1 MGRFFGLG
9 GPRHEKLEE
18 ELYVEELGQ
27 EVALKRSA
35 RRTVSISLSPD
46 GRRIRVGAPL
56 TLPPERIRELIA
68 TKQNWI
74 EKKQRELQQ
83 RKQATVVRSYENGA
97 PHLLL
102 GRVYPLRIEEHRRKG
117 VELTE
122 NELVV
127 YVQSADRVARTLREW
142 YAKQAILLLPDIISP
157 SIVTFHKRHGVMP
170 RSISYRHVTS
180 YWGVCTTKGD
190 IRLNINLVRAPKA
203 AIEYIITHELCHLL
217 HHNHSRRFYD
227 LLTEEMPDWKE
238 RKKLLGNTLSCRE

>member
-1 MGRFFGLG
+1 MGRFLGLG
-9 GPRHEKLEE
+9 RTRHEQLEE
-18 ELYVEELGQ
+18 ELYIEELGQ
-27 EVALKRSA
+27 EVELKRSA

-68 TKQNWI
+68 TKKRWI

-83 RKQATVVRSYENGA
+83 RKQETVVRSYENGA

-102 GRVYPLRIEEHRRKG
+102 GRIYRLRIEEHRRKK
-117 VELTE
+117 VEMTE
-122 NELVV
+122 NELIV
-127 YVQSADRVARTLREW
+127 YVQSADRAARALREW
-142 YAKQAILLLPDIISP
+142 YAQQAALLLPDIISP
-157 SIVTFHKRHGVMP
+157 TVVAFHKRHGVMP

-190 IRLNINLVRAPKA
+190 IRLNVNLVRAPEA

-227 LLTEEMPDWKE
+227 LLSAEMPDWKE
-238 RKKLLGNTLSCRE
+238 RKKLLENTLSCRE